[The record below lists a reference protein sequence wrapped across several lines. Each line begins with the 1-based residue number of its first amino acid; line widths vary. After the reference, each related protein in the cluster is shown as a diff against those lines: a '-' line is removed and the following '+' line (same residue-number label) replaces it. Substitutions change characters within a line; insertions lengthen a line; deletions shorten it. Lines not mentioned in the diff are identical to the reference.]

1 MMDLNSMMKDLSV
14 FKVKDLKVLSRESGL
29 KLEHKGHKFTKQEL
43 IDNLVEYYKEYYKN
57 EVEKV
62 KEDNSKEEEKAD
74 VVEAI
79 EAVAEVVEEK
89 QAQDD
94 EEAWEEGK
102 EEVTEEE
109 QETENKY
116 RGIYATTLKQIAEK
130 YSYEKPQWVYDEVL
144 QIGSTIAFIHYVE
157 AKDQNVYR
165 KLRFAKVVGI
175 NRKQK
180 LVKVQTFYGTEVK
193 IGFDE
198 LLFIVSKND
207 TANSFPKD
215 IRNYIK
221 GHRTKQGRRDIHDR
235 YINSNKCEE

>member
-1 MMDLNSMMKDLSV
+1 MMVSNSIMKDLSG
-14 FKVKDLKVLSRESGL
+14 FKVKDLKALSREKGL

-43 IDNLVEYYKEYYKN
+43 INNLVEFYKN
-57 EVEKV
+57 EEK
-62 KEDNSKEEEKAD
+62 EGEEEKAD

-79 EAVAEVVEEK
+79 EAVAEVVEET
-89 QAQDD
+89 QDD

-102 EEVTEEE
+102 EETKEKE

-116 RGIYATTLKQIAEK
+116 RGIYVTTLKQIAEK

-144 QIGSTIAFIHYVE
+144 QVGSTIAFIHYVE

>member
-1 MMDLNSMMKDLSV
+1 MMVLNSVMKDLSSL
-14 FKVKDLKVLSRESGL
+14 KVKDLKALSREKGL

-43 IDNLVEYYKEYYKN
+43 IDNLVEFYKN
-57 EVEKV
+57 EEKEGE
-62 KEDNSKEEEKAD
+62 EDNSKEEEKAD

-79 EAVAEVVEEK
+79 EAVAEVVEET

-102 EEVTEEE
+102 EETTEKE

-175 NRKQK
+175 NRKQR

-235 YINSNKCEE
+235 YISSNKCEE

>member
-1 MMDLNSMMKDLSV
+1 MKDLSNL
-14 FKVKDLKVLSRESGL
+14 KVKDLKALSREKGL

-43 IDNLVEYYKEYYKN
+43 INNLVEFYKN
-57 EVEKV
+57 EEKEV
-62 KEDNSKEEEKAD
+62 NEDNSKEEEKAD

-79 EAVAEVVEEK
+79 EAVAEVVEETK
-89 QAQDD
+89 TQDD
-94 EEAWEEGK
+94 EEAWEEEK
-102 EEVTEEE
+102 EEATEKE

-144 QIGSTIAFIHYVE
+144 QVGSTIAFIHYVE

-175 NRKQK
+175 NRKQR

>member
-1 MMDLNSMMKDLSV
+1 MVSNSIMKDLSG
-14 FKVKDLKVLSRESGL
+14 FKVKDLKALSREKGL

-43 IDNLVEYYKEYYKN
+43 INNLVEFYKN
-57 EVEKV
+57 EEK
-62 KEDNSKEEEKAD
+62 EGEEEKAD

-79 EAVAEVVEEK
+79 EAVAEVVEET
-89 QAQDD
+89 QDD

-102 EEVTEEE
+102 EETKEKE

-144 QIGSTIAFIHYVE
+144 QVGSTIAFIHYVE

>member
-1 MMDLNSMMKDLSV
+1 MMVSNSIMKDLSG
-14 FKVKDLKVLSRESGL
+14 FKVKDLKALSREKGL

-43 IDNLVEYYKEYYKN
+43 LNNLVEYYKN
-57 EVEKV
+57 EEKEV
-62 KEDNSKEEEKAD
+62 NEDNSKEEEKAD

-79 EAVAEVVEEK
+79 ESVAEVVEEV
-89 QAQDD
+89 QVQDD
-94 EEAWEEGK
+94 EEAWEEEK
-102 EEVTEEE
+102 E

-175 NRKQK
+175 NRKQR

-235 YINSNKCEE
+235 YISSNKCEE

>member
-1 MMDLNSMMKDLSV
+1 MMVSNNIMKDLRSL
-14 FKVKDLKVLSRESGL
+14 KVKDLKALSREKGL

-43 IDNLVEYYKEYYKN
+43 IDNLVEFYKN
-57 EVEKV
+57 EEVN
-62 KEDNSKEEEKAD
+62 EDNSKEEEKAD

-79 EAVAEVVEEK
+79 EAVAEVVEET
-89 QAQDD
+89 QTQDD
-94 EEAWEEGK
+94 EEAWEEEK
-102 EEVTEEE
+102 EETTEKE
-109 QETENKY
+109 QETENNY

-144 QIGSTIAFIHYVE
+144 QVGSTIAFIHYVE

-235 YINSNKCEE
+235 YINSSKCEE

>member
-1 MMDLNSMMKDLSV
+1 MMVSNSIMKDLSG
-14 FKVKDLKVLSRESGL
+14 FKVKDLKALSREKGL

-43 IDNLVEYYKEYYKN
+43 IDNLVEFYKKEAK
-57 EVEKV
+57 EGA
-62 KEDNSKEEEKAD
+62 EDNSKEEEKAD

-79 EAVAEVVEEK
+79 EAVAEVVEET

-94 EEAWEEGK
+94 EEAWEEEK
-102 EEVTEEE
+102 EEATEKE

-175 NRKQK
+175 NRKQR

-235 YINSNKCEE
+235 YISSNKCEE

>member
-1 MMDLNSMMKDLSV
+1 MMVSNSIMKDLSG
-14 FKVKDLKVLSRESGL
+14 FKVKDLKALSREKGL

-43 IDNLVEYYKEYYKN
+43 INNLVEFYKN
-57 EVEKV
+57 EEK
-62 KEDNSKEEEKAD
+62 EGEEEKAD

-79 EAVAEVVEEK
+79 AEVVEET
-89 QAQDD
+89 QDD

-102 EEVTEEE
+102 EETKEKE

-144 QIGSTIAFIHYVE
+144 QVGSTIAFIHYVE

>member
-1 MMDLNSMMKDLSV
+1 MMVSNSIMKDLSG
-14 FKVKDLKVLSRESGL
+14 FKVKDLKALSREKGL

-43 IDNLVEYYKEYYKN
+43 INNLVEFYKN
-57 EVEKV
+57 EEK
-62 KEDNSKEEEKAD
+62 EGEEEKAD

-79 EAVAEVVEEK
+79 EAVAEVVEET
-89 QAQDD
+89 QDD

-102 EEVTEEE
+102 EETKEKE

-144 QIGSTIAFIHYVE
+144 QVGSTIAFIHYVE
-157 AKDQNVYR
+157 AKDQSVYR

>member
-1 MMDLNSMMKDLSV
+1 MMVSNNIMKDLSG
-14 FKVKDLKVLSRESGL
+14 FKVKDLKALSREKGL

-43 IDNLVEYYKEYYKN
+43 IDNLVEFYKN
-57 EVEKV
+57 EV

-79 EAVAEVVEEK
+79 EAVAEVVEET
-89 QAQDD
+89 QEQDD
-94 EEAWEEGK
+94 EEAWEEEK
-102 EEVTEEE
+102 EKKTEEE

-175 NRKQK
+175 NRKQR

-235 YINSNKCEE
+235 YISSNKCEE

>member
-1 MMDLNSMMKDLSV
+1 MMVSNSIMKDLSG
-14 FKVKDLKVLSRESGL
+14 FKVKDLKALSREKGL

-43 IDNLVEYYKEYYKN
+43 IDNLIEFYKN
-57 EVEKV
+57 EEK
-62 KEDNSKEEEKAD
+62 ESEEEKAD

-79 EAVAEVVEEK
+79 EVVEET
-89 QAQDD
+89 QTQDD
-94 EEAWEEGK
+94 EEAREEEK
-102 EEVTEEE
+102 EETTEKE

-116 RGIYATTLKQIAEK
+116 RGIYAITLKQIAEK

>member
-43 IDNLVEYYKEYYKN
+43 IDNLVEYYKEYCKN
-57 EVEKV
+57 EEKEV
-62 KEDNSKEEEKAD
+62 NEDNGKEEEKAD

-79 EAVAEVVEEK
+79 EAVAEVVEETK
-89 QAQDD
+89 TQDE
-94 EEAWEEGK
+94 EEAWEEEK
-102 EEVTEEE
+102 EETTEE

-144 QIGSTIAFIHYVE
+144 QVGSTIAFIHYVE

-235 YINSNKCEE
+235 YINSSKCEE

>member
-1 MMDLNSMMKDLSV
+1 MMVLNSAMKDLSSL
-14 FKVKDLKVLSRESGL
+14 KVKDLKALSREKGL

-43 IDNLVEYYKEYYKN
+43 INNLVEFYKN
-57 EVEKV
+57 EEKEGA
-62 KEDNSKEEEKAD
+62 EDNSKEEEKAD

-79 EAVAEVVEEK
+79 EAVAEVVEET

-94 EEAWEEGK
+94 EEAWEEEK
-102 EEVTEEE
+102 EETETKE

-116 RGIYATTLKQIAEK
+116 RGIYATTLKRIAEK

-144 QIGSTIAFIHYVE
+144 QVGSTIAFIHYVE

-193 IGFDE
+193 IGFDK

-235 YINSNKCEE
+235 YINSSKCEE

>member
-1 MMDLNSMMKDLSV
+1 MKDLSNL
-14 FKVKDLKVLSRESGL
+14 KVKDLKALSRENGL

-43 IDNLVEYYKEYYKN
+43 IDNLVEFYKN
-57 EVEKV
+57 EEKEGE
-62 KEDNSKEEEKAD
+62 EDNRKEEEKAD

-79 EAVAEVVEEK
+79 EVVAEVVEETK
-89 QAQDD
+89 TQDD
-94 EEAWEEGK
+94 EEAWEEEK
-102 EEVTEEE
+102 EEATEKE

-175 NRKQK
+175 NRKQR

-235 YINSNKCEE
+235 YISSNKCEE

>member
-1 MMDLNSMMKDLSV
+1 MMVLNSVMKDLSSL
-14 FKVKDLKVLSRESGL
+14 KVKDLKALSREKGL

-43 IDNLVEYYKEYYKN
+43 IDNLVEFYKN
-57 EVEKV
+57 EEKEGE
-62 KEDNSKEEEKAD
+62 EDNSKEEEKAD

-79 EAVAEVVEEK
+79 EAVAEVVEET

-94 EEAWEEGK
+94 EEAWEEEK
-102 EEVTEEE
+102 EETTEKE

-175 NRKQK
+175 NRKQR

-235 YINSNKCEE
+235 YISSNKCEE

>member
-1 MMDLNSMMKDLSV
+1 MMVSNSIMKDLSG
-14 FKVKDLKVLSRESGL
+14 FKVKDLKALSREKGL

-43 IDNLVEYYKEYYKN
+43 IDNLVEFYKN
-57 EVEKV
+57 EV

-79 EAVAEVVEEK
+79 EAVAEVVEET
-89 QAQDD
+89 QAQDE
-94 EEAWEEGK
+94 EEAWEEEK
-102 EEVTEEE
+102 EGTTEE
-109 QETENKY
+109 QEIENKY

>member
-1 MMDLNSMMKDLSV
+1 MKDLSNL
-14 FKVKDLKVLSRESGL
+14 KVKDLKALSRESGL

-43 IDNLVEYYKEYYKN
+43 INNLVEFYKN
-57 EVEKV
+57 EEK
-62 KEDNSKEEEKAD
+62 EGEENNNKEEEKAD

-79 EAVAEVVEEK
+79 EAVAEVVEK
-89 QAQDD
+89 TQAQDD

-102 EEVTEEE
+102 EETTEKE

-175 NRKQK
+175 NRKQR

-235 YINSNKCEE
+235 YISSNKCEE

>member
-1 MMDLNSMMKDLSV
+1 MMVSNSMMKDLRKL
-14 FKVKDLKVLSRESGL
+14 KVKDLKALSREKGL

-43 IDNLVEYYKEYYKN
+43 INNLVEFYKN
-57 EVEKV
+57 EEK
-62 KEDNSKEEEKAD
+62 EGEEEKAD

-79 EAVAEVVEEK
+79 EAVAEVVEET
-89 QAQDD
+89 QAQND
-94 EEAWEEGK
+94 EEAWEEEK
-102 EEVTEEE
+102 EETETKE

-235 YINSNKCEE
+235 YINSSKCEE

>member
-1 MMDLNSMMKDLSV
+1 MMVSNSIMKDLSG
-14 FKVKDLKVLSRESGL
+14 FKVKDLKALSREKGL

-43 IDNLVEYYKEYYKN
+43 INNLVEFYKN
-57 EVEKV
+57 EEKEGA
-62 KEDNSKEEEKAD
+62 EDNSKEEEKAD

-79 EAVAEVVEEK
+79 EAVAEVVEET
-89 QAQDD
+89 QDD

-102 EEVTEEE
+102 EETKEKE

-144 QIGSTIAFIHYVE
+144 QVGSTIAFIHYVE

>member
-1 MMDLNSMMKDLSV
+1 MKDLSNL
-14 FKVKDLKVLSRESGL
+14 KVKDLKELSRENGL

-43 IDNLVEYYKEYYKN
+43 IDNLVEFYKN
-57 EVEKV
+57 EEEEGN
-62 KEDNSKEEEKAD
+62 EDNSKEEEKAD

-79 EAVAEVVEEK
+79 EAVAEVVEET
-89 QAQDD
+89 QVQDD

-102 EEVTEEE
+102 EETTEKE

-175 NRKQK
+175 NRKQR

-235 YINSNKCEE
+235 YISSNKCEE

>member
-1 MMDLNSMMKDLSV
+1 MMVLNNVTKDLSSL
-14 FKVKDLKVLSRESGL
+14 KVKDLKALSREKGL

-43 IDNLVEYYKEYYKN
+43 INNLVEFYKN
-57 EVEKV
+57 EEK
-62 KEDNSKEEEKAD
+62 EGEEEKAD

-79 EAVAEVVEEK
+79 EAVAEVVEET
-89 QAQDD
+89 QAQND
-94 EEAWEEGK
+94 EEACEEEK
-102 EEVTEEE
+102 EETETKE

-157 AKDQNVYR
+157 AKDKNVYR

-235 YINSNKCEE
+235 YINSSKCEE

>member
-1 MMDLNSMMKDLSV
+1 MMVSNNIMKDLRS
-14 FKVKDLKVLSRESGL
+14 FKVKDLKVLSREKGL

-43 IDNLVEYYKEYYKN
+43 IDNLVEYYKN
-57 EVEKV
+57 EE
-62 KEDNSKEEEKAD
+62 KEDNSKDEEKAD

-79 EAVAEVVEEK
+79 EAVAEVVEET
-89 QAQDD
+89 QTQDD
-94 EEAWEEGK
+94 EEAWEEEK
-102 EEVTEEE
+102 EEATEEE

-193 IGFDE
+193 INFDE

>member
-1 MMDLNSMMKDLSV
+1 MMVSNSIMKDLSG
-14 FKVKDLKVLSRESGL
+14 FKVKDLKALSRESGL

-43 IDNLVEYYKEYYKN
+43 IDNLVEFYKN
-57 EVEKV
+57 EEKEGE
-62 KEDNSKEEEKAD
+62 EDNSKEEEKAD

-79 EAVAEVVEEK
+79 EAAAEVVEET

-102 EEVTEEE
+102 EETTEKE

-144 QIGSTIAFIHYVE
+144 QVGSTIAFIHYVE
-157 AKDQNVYR
+157 AKDKNVYR

>member
-1 MMDLNSMMKDLSV
+1 MMVLNNVTKDLSSL
-14 FKVKDLKVLSRESGL
+14 KVRDLKALSREKGL

-43 IDNLVEYYKEYYKN
+43 INNLVEFYKN
-57 EVEKV
+57 EEK
-62 KEDNSKEEEKAD
+62 EGEEEKAD

-79 EAVAEVVEEK
+79 EAVAEVVEET
-89 QAQDD
+89 QAQND
-94 EEAWEEGK
+94 EEAWEEEK
-102 EEVTEEE
+102 EETETKE

-235 YINSNKCEE
+235 YINSSKCEE

>member
-1 MMDLNSMMKDLSV
+1 MMVLNNVTKDLSSL
-14 FKVKDLKVLSRESGL
+14 KVKDLKALSREKGL

-43 IDNLVEYYKEYYKN
+43 INNLVEFYKN
-57 EVEKV
+57 EEKEGE
-62 KEDNSKEEEKAD
+62 EDNSKEEEKAD

-79 EAVAEVVEEK
+79 EAVAEVVEET

-94 EEAWEEGK
+94 EEAWEEEK
-102 EEVTEEE
+102 EETETKE

-235 YINSNKCEE
+235 YINSSKCEE

>member
-1 MMDLNSMMKDLSV
+1 MMVSNSIMKDLSG
-14 FKVKDLKVLSRESGL
+14 FKVKDLKALSREKGL

-43 IDNLVEYYKEYYKN
+43 INNLVEFYKN
-57 EVEKV
+57 EEK
-62 KEDNSKEEEKAD
+62 EGEEEKAD

-79 EAVAEVVEEK
+79 EAVAEVVEET
-89 QAQDD
+89 QDD

-102 EEVTEEE
+102 EETKEKE

-116 RGIYATTLKQIAEK
+116 RGIYATTLKQIVEK

-144 QIGSTIAFIHYVE
+144 QVGSTIAFIHYVE

>member
-1 MMDLNSMMKDLSV
+1 MMVLNNVTKDLSSL
-14 FKVKDLKVLSRESGL
+14 KVKDLKALSREKGL

-43 IDNLVEYYKEYYKN
+43 INNLVEFYKN
-57 EVEKV
+57 EEK
-62 KEDNSKEEEKAD
+62 EGEEEKAD

-79 EAVAEVVEEK
+79 EAIEAVAEVVEET
-89 QAQDD
+89 QAQND
-94 EEAWEEGK
+94 EEAWEEEK
-102 EEVTEEE
+102 EETETKE

-235 YINSNKCEE
+235 YINSSKCEE

>member
-1 MMDLNSMMKDLSV
+1 MMVSNSIMKDLSG
-14 FKVKDLKVLSRESGL
+14 FKVKDLKALSREKGL

-43 IDNLVEYYKEYYKN
+43 INNLVEFYKN
-57 EVEKV
+57 EEK
-62 KEDNSKEEEKAD
+62 EGEEEKAD

-79 EAVAEVVEEK
+79 EAVAEVVEET
-89 QAQDD
+89 QDD

-102 EEVTEEE
+102 EETKEKE

-144 QIGSTIAFIHYVE
+144 QVGSTIAFIHYVE

>member
-1 MMDLNSMMKDLSV
+1 MMVSNNIMKDLRSL
-14 FKVKDLKVLSRESGL
+14 KVKDLKALSREKGL

-43 IDNLVEYYKEYYKN
+43 INNLVEYYKN
-57 EVEKV
+57 EEKEETTE
-62 KEDNSKEEEKAD
+62 KEEKAD

-79 EAVAEVVEEK
+79 EAVAEVVEET
-89 QAQDD
+89 QDD
-94 EEAWEEGK
+94 EEAWEEEK
-102 EEVTEEE
+102 EETTEKE
-109 QETENKY
+109 QEKENKY

-175 NRKQK
+175 NRKQR

>member
-1 MMDLNSMMKDLSV
+1 MKDLSNL
-14 FKVKDLKVLSRESGL
+14 KVKDLKALSREKRL

-43 IDNLVEYYKEYYKN
+43 LNNLLEYYKN
-57 EVEKV
+57 EEKEV
-62 KEDNSKEEEKAD
+62 NEDNSEEKAD

-79 EAVAEVVEEK
+79 EAVAEVVEET

-94 EEAWEEGK
+94 EEAWEEEK
-102 EEVTEEE
+102 EETTEKE

-116 RGIYATTLKQIAEK
+116 RGIYATTLKQIVEK

-144 QIGSTIAFIHYVE
+144 QVGSTIAFIHYVE

-175 NRKQK
+175 NRKQR
-180 LVKVQTFYGTEVK
+180 LVKVQTFYGTE

>member
-1 MMDLNSMMKDLSV
+1 MMVSNSIMKDLRKL
-14 FKVKDLKVLSRESGL
+14 KVKDLKALSRESGL

-43 IDNLVEYYKEYYKN
+43 IDNLVELYKN
-57 EVEKV
+57 EVKEGE
-62 KEDNSKEEEKAD
+62 EDNSKEEEKAD

-79 EAVAEVVEEK
+79 EAVAEVVEET
-89 QAQDD
+89 QTQDD

-102 EEVTEEE
+102 EETTEKE

-175 NRKQK
+175 NRKQR

>member
-43 IDNLVEYYKEYYKN
+43 IDNLVEYYKECCKN
-57 EVEKV
+57 EEKEV
-62 KEDNSKEEEKAD
+62 NEDNSKEEEKAD

-79 EAVAEVVEEK
+79 ETVAEVVEETK
-89 QAQDD
+89 TQDE
-94 EEAWEEGK
+94 EEAWEEEK
-102 EEVTEEE
+102 EETTEE

-157 AKDQNVYR
+157 ARDQNVYR

-175 NRKQK
+175 NRKHR
-180 LVKVQTFYGTEVK
+180 LVRVQTFYGTEVK
-193 IGFDE
+193 INFDE

>member
-1 MMDLNSMMKDLSV
+1 MMVSNSIMKDLSG
-14 FKVKDLKVLSRESGL
+14 FKVKDLKALSREKGL

-43 IDNLVEYYKEYYKN
+43 INNLVEFYKN
-57 EVEKV
+57 EEK
-62 KEDNSKEEEKAD
+62 EGEEEKAD

-79 EAVAEVVEEK
+79 EAVAEVVEET
-89 QAQDD
+89 QAQND
-94 EEAWEEGK
+94 EEAWEEEK
-102 EEVTEEE
+102 EETETKE

-235 YINSNKCEE
+235 YINSSKCEE

>member
-1 MMDLNSMMKDLSV
+1 MVSNSIMKDLSG
-14 FKVKDLKVLSRESGL
+14 FKVKDLKALSREKGL

-43 IDNLVEYYKEYYKN
+43 IDNLVEFYKN
-57 EVEKV
+57 EEKEV
-62 KEDNSKEEEKAD
+62 NEDNSKEEEKAD

-79 EAVAEVVEEK
+79 EAVAEVVEETK
-89 QAQDD
+89 TQDD
-94 EEAWEEGK
+94 EEAWEEEK
-102 EEVTEEE
+102 EEATEKE

-144 QIGSTIAFIHYVE
+144 QVGSTIAFIHYVE

>member
-1 MMDLNSMMKDLSV
+1 MMVLNNVTKDLSSL
-14 FKVKDLKVLSRESGL
+14 KVKDLKALSREKGL

-43 IDNLVEYYKEYYKN
+43 INNLVEFYKN
-57 EVEKV
+57 EEK
-62 KEDNSKEEEKAD
+62 EGEEEKAD
-74 VVEAI
+74 VVEA
-79 EAVAEVVEEK
+79 VAEVVEET
-89 QAQDD
+89 QAQND
-94 EEAWEEGK
+94 EEAWEEEK
-102 EEVTEEE
+102 EETETKE

-116 RGIYATTLKQIAEK
+116 RGFYATTLKQIAEK

-175 NRKQK
+175 NRKQR

>member
-1 MMDLNSMMKDLSV
+1 MKDLSNL
-14 FKVKDLKVLSRESGL
+14 KVKDLKALSREKGL

-43 IDNLVEYYKEYYKN
+43 IDNLIEFYKN
-57 EVEKV
+57 EEK
-62 KEDNSKEEEKAD
+62 ESEEEKAD

-79 EAVAEVVEEK
+79 EAVAEVVEET
-89 QAQDD
+89 QTQND
-94 EEAWEEGK
+94 EEAWEEEK
-102 EEVTEEE
+102 EETETKE

-157 AKDQNVYR
+157 AKDQKVYR

-175 NRKQK
+175 NRKQR

-235 YINSNKCEE
+235 YINSSKCEE

>member
-43 IDNLVEYYKEYYKN
+43 IDNLVEYYKEYCKN
-57 EVEKV
+57 EEKEV
-62 KEDNSKEEEKAD
+62 NEDNSKEEEKAD

-79 EAVAEVVEEK
+79 EAVAEVVEET
-89 QAQDD
+89 QAQDE
-94 EEAWEEGK
+94 EEAWEEEK
-102 EEVTEEE
+102 EETTEKE
-109 QETENKY
+109 QETKNKY

>member
-1 MMDLNSMMKDLSV
+1 MMVSNSIMKDLSG
-14 FKVKDLKVLSRESGL
+14 FKVKDLKALSREKGL

-43 IDNLVEYYKEYYKN
+43 INNLVEFYKN
-57 EVEKV
+57 EEKEV
-62 KEDNSKEEEKAD
+62 NEDNSKEEEKAD

-79 EAVAEVVEEK
+79 EAVAEVVEETK
-89 QAQDD
+89 TQDD
-94 EEAWEEGK
+94 EEAWEEEK
-102 EEVTEEE
+102 EEATEKE

-144 QIGSTIAFIHYVE
+144 QVGSTIAFIHYVE

-180 LVKVQTFYGTEVK
+180 LVKVQTFYGTEIK

>member
-1 MMDLNSMMKDLSV
+1 MMVSNSIMKDLSG
-14 FKVKDLKVLSRESGL
+14 FKVKDLKALSREKGL

-43 IDNLVEYYKEYYKN
+43 INNLVEFYKN
-57 EVEKV
+57 EEKEGA
-62 KEDNSKEEEKAD
+62 EDNSKEEEKAD

-79 EAVAEVVEEK
+79 EAVAEVVEETP
-89 QAQDD
+89 QDD
-94 EEAWEEGK
+94 EEAWEEEK
-102 EEVTEEE
+102 EEATEKE

-144 QIGSTIAFIHYVE
+144 QVGSTIAFIHYVE

>member
-1 MMDLNSMMKDLSV
+1 MMVSNSIMKDLSG
-14 FKVKDLKVLSRESGL
+14 FKVKDLKALSREKGL

-43 IDNLVEYYKEYYKN
+43 INNLVEFYKN
-57 EVEKV
+57 EEK
-62 KEDNSKEEEKAD
+62 EGEEEKAD

-79 EAVAEVVEEK
+79 EAVAEVVEET
-89 QAQDD
+89 QDD

-102 EEVTEEE
+102 EETKEKE

-144 QIGSTIAFIHYVE
+144 QVGSTIAFIHYVE

-235 YINSNKCEE
+235 YINSSKCEE